1 VRGREKATEIRDR
14 KSAKGC
20 RDRDVGQE
28 TVTKVSIKEA
38 ERIYDRN
45 VGGDT
50 LLACLGAGWLS
61 TVSREDGWLTW

>member
-20 RDRDVGQE
+20 RNRDFGQE

-38 ERIYDRN
+38 EIIYDIN
-45 VGGDT
+45 VFQ
-50 LLACLGAGWLS
+50 
-61 TVSREDGWLTW
+61 V